1 MEMKAYKVGPRRT
14 KCVSI
19 NQYNE
24 IKEDYLKKKEKKSFL
39 YKKYYQKY
47 GMDKHL
53 FNAILEEIYTEHI
66 HPKTLMR
73 RHKKKPHIYNKINNF
88 STNGYSN
95 KQYYKN
101 PPKTSIIP
109 RQHNN

>member
-53 FNAILEEIYTEHI
+53 FNAILEEI
-66 HPKTLMR
+66 
-73 RHKKKPHIYNKINNF
+73 
-88 STNGYSN
+88 
-95 KQYYKN
+95 
-101 PPKTSIIP
+101 
-109 RQHNN
+109 

>member
-1 MEMKAYKVGPRRT
+1 MEMKTYKVGPRRT
-14 KCVSI
+14 KCVPI

-47 GMDKHL
+47 ALDKHT

-66 HPKTLMR
+66 HPKTVMR
-73 RHKKKPHIYNKINNF
+73 RRRKKSRLYHKINSF
-88 STNGYSN
+88 TSNGYSN